1 MLLANWTNTKPIV
14 PIVVVP
20 VHVAGIEVHVPRVVR
35 VVRVERTRPVVAV
48 AACVV
53 ERTVVA
59 VACCRKQ
66 RGNAR
71 RAVLRQWY
79 DSFQGKG
86 NAPCKPITPS
96 LCYPCQV
103 FCYGAGLTTYEFTL
117 YDIVTLSESCC
128 LISDKNAIASIGE
141 CCSIEYAKIRFII
154 PSTLTST

>member
-59 VACCRKQ
+59 VACCWKQ
-66 RGNAR
+66 RESRGGRYCVSGTILFKAKGMLH
-71 RAVLRQWY
+71 ASQLPHLYAIPAKCFVMV
-79 DSFQGKG
+79 QG
-86 NAPCKPITPS
+86 
-96 LCYPCQV
+96 
-103 FCYGAGLTTYEFTL
+103 
-117 YDIVTLSESCC
+117 
-128 LISDKNAIASIGE
+128 
-141 CCSIEYAKIRFII
+141 
-154 PSTLTST
+154 